1 MSNIKTALSVPENLF
16 TQVNELAK
24 EMNVSRSRVF
34 VLAVEEFIERHQNR
48 RLIEKINAAYSGALD
63 VNEEIR
69 LRQTRRIHRKILE
82 QEW

>member
-1 MSNIKTALSVPENLF
+1 
-16 TQVNELAK
+16 
-24 EMNVSRSRVF
+24 
-34 VLAVEEFIERHQNR
+34 
-48 RLIEKINAAYSGALD
+48 LIEKINAAYSGALD